1 MAQVVGII
9 DLIWNGVKVPIK
21 PGSGSLKMGGLVN
34 KEVTAG
40 RQIFRAQA
48 MQPAEVQGT
57 TVLQVG
63 QSLAALFDSNDH
75 ELQVQS
81 DTGQTYV
88 ISDAFLID
96 SGNLDDKDGG
106 DIKMT
111 WRGSAAVEVI
121 GT

>member
-9 DLIWNGVKVPIK
+9 DIIWNGVKVPIK

-34 KEVTAG
+34 KDVIAG
-40 RQIFRAQA
+40 RQVFRAQ
-48 MQPAEVQGT
+48 MVHSSEVAGT

-63 QSLAALFDSNDH
+63 QSLAGLFDSGEH

-96 SGNLDDKDGG
+96 DGNLQDKDGG
-106 DIKMT
+106 DVKLT
-111 WRGSAAVEVI
+111 WRGSAAVEVM
-121 GT
+121 GS